1 MTHKHDQGTKT
12 CSRSFVVPPVKDPRD
27 IPELEL
33 LFDNADDDF
42 VEKLELSLRNADH
55 LAKPTSDGGMGK
67 LDSTLYH
74 ALPLGDMDGWPT
86 TFDEYAKYLAIY
98 SRWIPHQ
105 SDDDAW
111 LNPDWVNPDN
121 GVIDEH
127 REVYDYLCWFYWL
140 IDQDLGKDLPND
152 KSIDGHG
159 TIIENVP
166 WFSKF
171 LEAWAGLW
179 GSFLDTPES
188 FSKEILDAWRENSKR
203 FRIEDS
209 MIPDE
214 SNPDRLRPNAP
225 SGWLTY
231 NQFFARELNAGLRP
245 VAHPHDNTTIA
256 SPADST
262 YKRHFAIA
270 ENGDI
275 PEITIK
281 GTHTY
286 GNVSQLL
293 ERSQYAGAFNGGY
306 FVHSFLGPYSYHR
319 FHTPVAGIVK
329 ECYPVKGQVYLQ
341 VSLAQ
346 PQQPESGDQSEFG
359 GQFEAAD
366 SATDGYEFVQ
376 ARGILTIDTTGSP
389 YGDVG
394 IVAVLP
400 IGMCQVSGVNM
411 THEEGKECRKGDEF
425 GYFTF
430 GGSDIIV
437 LTQKGTDP
445 VYNPA
450 FFPNTSYYSLYGSSL
465 ANVTPLKP

>member
-1 MTHKHDQGTKT
+1 MTSSK
-12 CSRSFVVPPVKDPRD
+12 SYVVPPIEDPKT
-27 IPELEL
+27 IPELKL
-33 LFDNADDDF
+33 LFENADDTF
-42 VEKLELSLRNADH
+42 VAQLELSLNRANDK
-55 LAKPTSDGGMGK
+55 AKPKSEGGGGE
-67 LDSTLYH
+67 LDSRLYA
-74 ALPLGDMDGWPT
+74 ALPLEGMDGRWPT
-86 TFDEYAKYLAIY
+86 TFDEYANYLAIY

-111 LNPDWVNPDN
+111 LNPDWVNPGN
-121 GVIDEH
+121 GIIDEH

-140 IDQDLGKDLPND
+140 IDQDLSDGK
-152 KSIDGHG
+152 
-159 TIIENVP
+159 IIQNVP

-171 LEAWAGLW
+171 LVAWARLW
-179 GSFLDTPES
+179 GGFLDTPDS
-188 FSKEILDAWRENSKR
+188 FSKNILDAWRKDSPR

-214 SNPDRLRPNAP
+214 WHPGELRSNAP

-231 NQFFARELNAGLRP
+231 NQFFARELNTGLRP
-245 VAHPHDNTTIA
+245 IAHPNDNTTIT

-262 YKRHFAIA
+262 YKRHFAID
-270 ENGDI
+270 ENGNI

-293 ERSQYAGAFNGGY
+293 ETSQYADAFNGGH
-306 FVHSFLGPYSYHR
+306 FVHNFLGPYSYHR

-329 ECYPVKGQVYLQ
+329 ECYPVKGEVYLQ

-346 PQQPESGDQSEFG
+346 PENPEFG

-366 SATDGYEFVQ
+366 SAKDGYEFVQ

-411 THEEGKECRKGDEF
+411 THEQGKECLKGDEF

-437 LTQKGTDP
+437 LTQKGTNP

-450 FFPNTSYYSLYGSSL
+450 FVQNTSYYSLYGTSL
-465 ANVTPLKP
+465 AKVTPLTA